1 MKVPF
6 SRVVCDERERQL
18 VSEVMSSGWL
28 TTGKVTLEF
37 ERRFGEAVGA
47 SFACA
52 VNSCTSALHLAL
64 EAVGIGPGDE
74 VLVPTW
80 TFTATAEV
88 VRYLG
93 AEVRPLDVD
102 RETALLTP
110 EIVRRAITRYP
121 RARAIIVVH
130 FAGRPAQMVSE
141 DAGILDIC
149 RSAGIR
155 VVEDAA
161 HAFPAGIGPR
171 PVGSMADVTCFS
183 FYANKTI
190 TTGEGGMVT
199 TNDEAIHRRCALMRL
214 HGIDRDVWARFT
226 SPRAGW
232 EYDVVAP
239 GFKYNMPDLN
249 AAIGLAQL
257 ERAEELRQHR
267 QRCAERYL
275 ERLGDC
281 QGLLLPS
288 LPPAG
293 VLHAWHLFSIEAEG
307 ASEAE
312 RGELIQRLADAGIG
326 TSVHYKPIHRLKY
339 YRERYSLRSE
349 DFPNAEVRWKQCISL
364 PLHSWLSEQE
374 VDYVS
379 AMLRESL
386 ASRTRKRTAA
396 PT

>member
-1 MKVPF
+1 MLEISEVNIPF
-6 SRVVCDERERQL
+6 SKVVCDGRERQL

-37 ERRFGEAVGA
+37 EHRFGEAVGA
-47 SFACA
+47 LFACA

-64 EAVGIGPGDE
+64 EALGIGPGDE

-93 AEVRPLDVD
+93 AEVRLIDVD

-110 EIVRRAITRYP
+110 EIVRRAIMRYP
-121 RARAIIVVH
+121 KARAIIVVH
-130 FAGRPAQMVSE
+130 FAGRPAQMLGE
-141 DAGILDIC
+141 NTGILDIC
-149 RSAGIR
+149 RSAGVR

-161 HAFPAGIGPR
+161 HAFPAGIGAR

-190 TTGEGGMVT
+190 TTGEGGMIT

-214 HGIDRDVWARFT
+214 HGIDRDVWSRFT

-267 QRCAERYL
+267 QQSAERYL
-275 ERLGDC
+275 ARLADC
-281 QGLLLPS
+281 DGLVLPK
-288 LPPAG
+288 LPPDG
-293 VLHAWHLFSIEAEG
+293 VLHAWHLFSVEVEG

-312 RGELIQRLADAGIG
+312 RGALISHLANAGIG

-339 YRERYSLRSE
+339 YRERYSLKTE
-349 DFPNAEVRWKQCISL
+349 EFPNAEVRWKQCLSL
-364 PLHSWLSEQE
+364 PLHSWLTEQE
-374 VDYVS
+374 IDYVS
-379 AMLRESL
+379 MILKGSL
-386 ASRTRKRTAA
+386 ALRDRK
-396 PT
+396 